1 MARIP
6 NVLSIAGSDPSGGAG
21 IQADLKSMSA
31 NGAYAMAAI
40 TALTAQNTQGVLGV
54 EPVAPAFIVAQIDA
68 IFADIRVDAVKIG
81 MLGTAEIAR
90 SVARAIERYAP
101 AIVVLDPVMI
111 AKGGNPLITDE
122 TIEVIRTDLVP
133 LSTMIT
139 PNIPEAA
146 VLLTEDP
153 IRESRRMEAAA
164 TRLLALG
171 CRSALLKG
179 GHLEDGEGS
188 PDVLARPDGTY
199 RFEGARIATKNT
211 HGTGCSLSSALA
223 AQLALGFDAVEAVSR
238 AKAYVSGAITA
249 ADALDVGSGH
259 GPTHHFHGV
268 SPFSPL

>member
-179 GHLEDGEGS
+179 GHLEDARRTSSPGRTGPIASRGPGS
-188 PDVLARPDGTY
+188 RPRTPMARAAACP
-199 RFEGARIATKNT
+199 RPWLR
-211 HGTGCSLSSALA
+211 SSRWASMRSKPCR
-223 AQLALGFDAVEAVSR
+223 VPR
-238 AKAYVSGAITA
+238 
-249 ADALDVGSGH
+249 
-259 GPTHHFHGV
+259 PM
-268 SPFSPL
+268 